1 MLVLIGDRRT
11 EAYSMYGVDSAIF
24 SFEGRR
30 CRGASA
36 ASSAAVVA
44 TSFGAMF
51 ADNEATAENLWEVCD
66 PEAFDAFLDCH
77 CQNHGDLQ
85 SGLMA

>member
-1 MLVLIGDRRT
+1 
-11 EAYSMYGVDSAIF
+11 MYGVDSAIL

-30 CRGASA
+30 CRDASA
-36 ASSAAVVA
+36 AVIA

-51 ADNEATAENLWEVCD
+51 ADKEATGENLWEVCD